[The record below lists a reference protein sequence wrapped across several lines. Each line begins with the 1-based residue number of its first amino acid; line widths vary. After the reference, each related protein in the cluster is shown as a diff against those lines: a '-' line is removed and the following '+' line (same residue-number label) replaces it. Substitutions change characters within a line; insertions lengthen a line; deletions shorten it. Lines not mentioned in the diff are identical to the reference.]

1 MVAWCCFT
9 AQRPRELAFVSR
21 LVRSGRSEGPEMSD
35 LGKRKSDHL
44 DLTISGDVG
53 FHRTTL
59 LEQVE
64 LVHCSL
70 PEVALSEIDTSLRL
84 FGKQVSAPVLIASMT
99 GGNERARAIN
109 QQLAEVAERAGL
121 ALGLGSQRPM
131 VKSGKIDPE
140 LTRSYQ
146 LRAQAPTVP
155 LFGNI
160 GVIQAGSLSTALL
173 EEMLGLVGADALCV
187 HLNPAQEAIQA
198 DGDRDFRGA
207 IDTLARL
214 REELSM
220 PVIAKETGCGLSRGT
235 AATLRQVGIDHVD
248 VSGAGG
254 TSWVGVET
262 RRAEG
267 DAKRQGDAFWDWGI
281 PTAGSLLQVSS
292 ARFQTVIA
300 TGGISSG
307 LDVARALSLGATAC
321 GMARPILQALD
332 AEGVE
337 GALTKLG
344 RVISDLRTA
353 MLLTGTRNLGALRQV
368 PRLLG
373 TELARWAEV

>member
-1 MVAWCCFT
+1 
-9 AQRPRELAFVSR
+9 
-21 LVRSGRSEGPEMSD
+21 MSD

-187 HLNPAQEAIQA
+187 HLNPAQEVIQA

-220 PVIAKETGCGLSRGT
+220 PVIA
-235 AATLRQVGIDHVD
+235 
-248 VSGAGG
+248 
-254 TSWVGVET
+254 
-262 RRAEG
+262 
-267 DAKRQGDAFWDWGI
+267 
-281 PTAGSLLQVSS
+281 
-292 ARFQTVIA
+292 
-300 TGGISSG
+300 
-307 LDVARALSLGATAC
+307 
-321 GMARPILQALD
+321 
-332 AEGVE
+332 
-337 GALTKLG
+337 
-344 RVISDLRTA
+344 
-353 MLLTGTRNLGALRQV
+353 
-368 PRLLG
+368 
-373 TELARWAEV
+373 